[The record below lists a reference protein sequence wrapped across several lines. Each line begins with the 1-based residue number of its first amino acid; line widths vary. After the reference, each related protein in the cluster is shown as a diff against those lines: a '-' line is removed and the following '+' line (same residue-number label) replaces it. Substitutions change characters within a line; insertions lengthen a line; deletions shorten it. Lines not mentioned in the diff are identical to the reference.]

1 MSYIQNQI
9 YNLSQM
15 ELNESSV
22 IVAFSPCQ
30 QLTKAPWTFWR
41 NNSLILL
48 PQTFFIANSL
58 QLNINSRVYH
68 LDAKQQLYEIYR
80 YNLEDTDYAFQA
92 VGDTNS
98 ADFHE
103 TAKYI
108 WERRTDLSNIHIYV
122 IYINHPPFTMIKSAQ
137 DIQGYLGELFVAL
150 QEKLQFRFTLSE
162 QVDQCWG
169 IPLDNGSYSCM
180 FGKLQ
185 RQENSWAIA
194 GEQ

>member
-1 MSYIQNQI
+1 MDQTQS
-9 YNLSQM
+9 L
-15 ELNESSV
+15 V

-48 PQTFFIANSL
+48 PQTFFMANSL

-80 YNLEDTDYAFQA
+80 YNLEDTDYVFQP
-92 VGDTNS
+92 VGNTNS
-98 ADFHE
+98 TDFHA

-108 WERRTDLSNIHIYV
+108 WERRTYLSNIHLDI
-122 IYINHPPFTMIKSAQ
+122 IYINHPPFTMIKSAE
-137 DIQGYLGELFVAL
+137 DIQGYLGELFVTL

-162 QVDQCWG
+162 QLNNCWG
-169 IPLDNGSYSCM
+169 SLLANGTYSCM
-180 FGKLQ
+180 FGTLQ

>member
-1 MSYIQNQI
+1 MDQTQS
-9 YNLSQM
+9 L
-15 ELNESSV
+15 V

-30 QLTKAPWTFWR
+30 QLTQVPWTYWR

-103 TAKYI
+103 TAEYI
-108 WERRTDLSNIHIYV
+108 WERRTDLSNIHLDI

-137 DIQGYLGELFVAL
+137 DIQGYLGELFVTL
-150 QEKLQFRFTLSE
+150 QGKLQFRFTLSE
-162 QVDQCWG
+162 QLNNCWG
-169 IPLDNGSYSCM
+169 SLLANGTYSCM

-194 GEQ
+194 GDK